1 MTTAAPRTRPTEAD
15 PAPARSLAVK
25 VPEITIYFWIIKVL
39 STAMGEAL
47 SDFLDGGSSAWPV
60 FGVLLALIVFVV
72 ALRMQ
77 FKSARYVTAI
87 YWFAVAMVATFG
99 TMAADGWH
107 QAFGIPYYVS
117 STGYLLVLAVIFWRW
132 YATEGTLSIHSI
144 NTRRREYYYWATVLA
159 TFALGTAVG
168 DMTATEMH
176 LGYLASGILFAVVI
190 AIPALAWW
198 KLHLNA
204 VVASWFAY
212 VITRPLG
219 ASFADWMDVSTK
231 RGGLGW
237 GTGPVAL
244 GLGLMMAGFVFFVAK
259 TRKDIRRD

>member
-1 MTTAAPRTRPTEAD
+1 MSTGTGRTGTIEAD
-15 PAPARSLAVK
+15 PPLARSLAVK

-60 FGVLLALIVFVV
+60 VGVLLALIGFVV

-117 STGYLLVLAVIFWRW
+117 SAGYLLVLAVIFWRW
-132 YATEGTLSIHSI
+132 YVTERTLSIHSI

-204 VVASWFAY
+204 VVAFWFAY

-244 GLGLMMAGFVFFVAK
+244 GLALLMAGFVLFVAR
-259 TRKDIRRD
+259 TGKDVRRD